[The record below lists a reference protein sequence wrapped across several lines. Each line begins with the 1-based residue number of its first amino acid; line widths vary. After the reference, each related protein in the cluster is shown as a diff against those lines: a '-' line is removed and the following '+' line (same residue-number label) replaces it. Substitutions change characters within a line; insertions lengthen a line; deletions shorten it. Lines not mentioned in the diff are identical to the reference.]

1 MIAGSLPVLGA
12 RPPDRL
18 PGDHL
23 VPARLPGVPA
33 RLPGVTVSCRADRS
47 CLVVTLSGALDVT
60 SSPALREWLLRVLRL
75 AASRLVIDLS
85 SVSHADASA
94 LTVLVGTQ
102 RRAGLLGGFL
112 RLAAP
117 TPRVASALRATGLDM
132 RLDIYPTV
140 EAAISTVVPA

>member
-1 MIAGSLPVLGA
+1 
-12 RPPDRL
+12 
-18 PGDHL
+18 
-23 VPARLPGVPA
+23 
-33 RLPGVTVSCRADRS
+33 VTVSCRADRS
-47 CLVVTLSGALDVT
+47 YLVVTLSGALDVT

-75 AASRLVIDLS
+75 VASRLVIDLS

-117 TPRVASALRATGLDM
+117 TPRVASTLRATGLDM

-140 EAAISTVVPA
+140 EAATSTVVSA

>member
-18 PGDHL
+18 PGHHL
-23 VPARLPGVPA
+23 VPARV
-33 RLPGVTVSCRADRS
+33 PGVTVSCRADRS
-47 CLVVTLSGALDVT
+47 NLVVTLSGALDVT
-60 SSPALREWLLRVLRL
+60 NSPALREWLLRILRL

-85 SVSHADASA
+85 SVNHADASA

-117 TPRVASALRATGLDM
+117 TPGVASTLRATGLDM

-140 EAAISTVVPA
+140 EAAISTVVPT